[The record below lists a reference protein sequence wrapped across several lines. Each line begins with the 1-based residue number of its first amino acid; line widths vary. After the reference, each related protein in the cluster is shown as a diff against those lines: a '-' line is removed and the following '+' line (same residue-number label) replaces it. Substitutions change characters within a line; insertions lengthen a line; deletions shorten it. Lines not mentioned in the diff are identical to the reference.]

1 MKKIPQRTCIGCGL
15 KKDKKELV
23 RIVRTPEGAL
33 QMDPTG
39 RMNGRG
45 AYVCR
50 DTACLDKALK
60 KKALQRSLK
69 EEISEDVILKL
80 KEEFKQLDQ

>member
-1 MKKIPQRTCIGCGL
+1 M
-15 KKDKKELV
+15 KKDKKDLV
-23 RIVRTPEGAL
+23 RIVRTPEGTL
-33 QMDPTG
+33 QLDLTG

-60 KKALQRSLK
+60 RKALQRSLK